1 MDLSKDQQSF
11 YQQARERCTQDV
23 AQMNQTIRTEW
34 AHLQSE
40 YRRVVN
46 LVQTL
51 EVRKQ
56 TVGQMH
62 ASASAM
68 LNQEGE
74 LDVTPLDLPA
84 LDAEDGDDLG
94 VGEID
99 L

>member
-1 MDLSKDQQSF
+1 MDLSKDQQNF
-11 YQQARERCTQDV
+11 YEQARERCVQDV
-23 AQMNQTIRTEW
+23 TQMNQTIRAEW
-34 AHLQSE
+34 THLQSE

-51 EVRKQ
+51 EMRKQ

-62 ASASAM
+62 VSASSM
-68 LNQEGE
+68 LNLESE
-74 LDVTPLDLPA
+74 LDVTPLELPA
-84 LDAEDGDDLG
+84 LDAEDNEDLG